1 MFRRIERL
9 KEDIV
14 VYAFIVLTVLFIVG
28 CYILNSGDYILDKEY
43 PMLEDSI
50 AEVDELIGEYSG
62 YYVAIDTDRNNIKHK
77 INGVEI
83 SENNI
88 VIVVPENLR
97 QNDII
102 LDFYT
107 SWNDYL
113 ASYKCDFTKTPIY
126 SVHNKTISVVK
137 SDLQF
142 VYIDVDHDAMTRVKE
157 SNRQDKGK
165 EKAKIALSTIST
177 NGVYTTISGKI
188 QPRGNSSWNLYDK
201 LPYSIKLKEPKDLF
215 GFGKYKKWNLLANAS
230 DKTLLKDI
238 VYFDLA
244 DNLDLEYTP
253 QIKNINLFI
262 NGWYEGVYCI
272 TTKVDNYNNGM
283 NLSNGDFLINWGS
296 PHYEN
301 AVDFDCNF
309 WLDNPLE
316 IDNVGEITDRSYVEV
331 VWPDEKSSSEIYKDY
346 IHDVIQDYV
355 DVLEFRKEG
364 KLSDYI
370 DLESFA
376 KYYWVEEISMNG
388 DAWSRSFFTYYNS
401 KKGKLYAGPI
411 WDMEWAL
418 GCNMEKNGI
427 NLMTPWGWKI
437 RQTGMFESLFKHQE
451 FVDEVNRVYEEYN
464 IDTLMKNNCDDYAS
478 KSEQLA
484 SIGELNYIMYSD
496 ENNYFDFE
504 YSDTDTYK
512 AFVNHKLDFYNTR
525 ISWIENEMNN
535 SDMQM

>member
-1 MFRRIERL
+1 MFRRVERL

-14 VYAFIVLTVLFIVG
+14 VYAFIALTVLFIVG
-28 CYILNSGDYILDKEY
+28 SYVLNSGDYLLDKEY
-43 PMLEDSI
+43 PMLEDST
-50 AEVDELIGEYSG
+50 AEVDALIGEYSG

-83 SENNI
+83 SENDI
-88 VIVVPENLR
+88 VIVIPETLR
-97 QNDII
+97 QNDIV

-113 ASYKCDFTKTPIY
+113 ASYKCDFTKTPTY
-126 SVHNKTISVVK
+126 NVHGKTISVVK

-142 VYIDVDHDAMTRVKE
+142 VYIDVDHNAMTRVQE

-177 NGVYTTISGKI
+177 NGTYASINGKI
-188 QPRGNSSWNLYDK
+188 QPRGNSSWNLYNK
-201 LPYSIKLKEPKDLF
+201 LPYSVKLKESKDLF
-215 GFGKYKKWNLLANAS
+215 GFGKGKKWNLLANAS

-244 DNLDLEYTP
+244 DSLDLEYTP

-283 NLSNGDFLINWGS
+283 NLGNGDFLINWGS

-301 AVDFDCNF
+301 AVNFDCDF

-316 IDNVGEITDRSYVEV
+316 IDNIGEITDRSYVEV
-331 VWPDEKSSSEIYKDY
+331 VWPDEKSSSKIYKEY

-388 DAWSRSFFTYYNS
+388 DAWSRSFYTYYDS

-411 WDMEWAL
+411 WDMEWSL
-418 GCNMEKNGI
+418 GCNLEKNGV

-451 FVDEVNRVYEEYN
+451 FVDEVNRVYKEYN
-464 IDTLMKNNCDDYAS
+464 IDTLMENNCDDYAS

-496 ENNYFDFE
+496 ENNYFDFA
-504 YSDTDTYK
+504 YSDADTYD
-512 AFVNHKLDFYNTR
+512 AFVNHKLDFYSTR